1 MKKMRRGIAIL
12 IPVLAFCL
20 VLPFLR
26 AEVNE
31 RIMVTVLVASN
42 QGTDFNLDNDA
53 YRDQLIKLF
62 SYKSYSQKD
71 QVVVRLERTKREKV
85 SLPGGYELLLLL
97 QDEQSG
103 KLMVQA
109 VIRKG
114 ETTYLDTIMSILKPG
129 VAFLGGPPEEGG
141 VLILVLESGI

>member
-1 MKKMRRGIAIL
+1 MKKMRRGIAVL

-31 RIMVTVLVASN
+31 RVMVTVLVASN

-129 VAFLGGPPEEGG
+129 VAFLGGPPAEGG